1 MATLEKTLSIR
12 LSPEERLSAEEYARE
27 RRMSLA
33 QFARESILE
42 KIEDAYDLKV
52 YTAWLKSRRK
62 TVPFEDLVKECGFS
76 EEEL

>member
-1 MATLEKTLSIR
+1 
-12 LSPEERLSAEEYARE
+12 
-27 RRMSLA
+27 MSLA